1 MTTLLT
7 AFPSRSYSNA
17 ELEVLKEVWL
27 GVLADV
33 PNDALNTVA
42 AEYLRSDAQFAPAPG
57 QLRTRAIA
65 LLGLNASEIAEA
77 AWIESKEEIYQ
88 HNPITDPIAKVV
100 WQRLGIAEWRERDIE
115 KSPERFWQDKFIRA
129 YADSFERHTA
139 GLALPLGGD
148 KVAQLIDGAAARMRG
163 DEQKRIEAG
172 A

>member
-1 MTTLLT
+1 LRGIWLD
-7 AFPSRSYSNA
+7 
-17 ELEVLKEVWL
+17 VL
-27 GVLADV
+27 GDV
-33 PNDALNTVA
+33 PDDALKTVA

-77 AWIESKEEIYQ
+77 AWIDSKEEIYQ
-88 HNPITDPIAKVV
+88 HNPITDPIAKIV

-115 KSPERFWQDKFIRA
+115 KSPEHFWHDKFIRA

-139 GLALPLGGD
+139 GLALPAGND
-148 KVAQLIDGAAARMRG
+148 KAAQLIDGAAARMRG
-163 DEQKRIEAG
+163 DRQKRIEVG